1 MAVSTDI
8 KTLGKYI
15 NLPSPPIRVVW
26 QTMDITKQ
34 SLAPGPTDWLLIGV
48 LTFNEQALENIM
60 RESVR
65 SQQMNRPYIQEQ
77 FVLDWFPLELK
88 NSLTP
93 SETPGFFRINQ
104 AGYESDFFEK
114 SPLRH
119 GYFVRVGKT
128 SDIFLYLHTQ

>member
-1 MAVSTDI
+1 
-8 KTLGKYI
+8 
-15 NLPSPPIRVVW
+15 
-26 QTMDITKQ
+26 MDITKP
-34 SLAPGPTDWLLIGV
+34 SLAPGPSDWSLIGV
-48 LTFNEQALENIM
+48 LTFSEQALENIM
-60 RESVR
+60 QESVR

-104 AGYESDFFEK
+104 SGYEPDFFEK
-114 SPLRH
+114 SPLLH
-119 GYFVRVGKT
+119 GYFLRVGKT